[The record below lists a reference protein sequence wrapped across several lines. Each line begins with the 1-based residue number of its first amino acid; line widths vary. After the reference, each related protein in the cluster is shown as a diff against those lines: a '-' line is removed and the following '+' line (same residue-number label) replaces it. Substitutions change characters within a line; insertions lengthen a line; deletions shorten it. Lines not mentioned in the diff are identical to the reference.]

1 VTVGGCQCLTYVQE
15 HLIVAQFSLSFLAVH
30 NTLFKSV
37 LGIYVA
43 YAVI

>member
-1 VTVGGCQCLTYVQE
+1 MTVGGRQCLAYMQE

-37 LGIYVA
+37 FSI
-43 YAVI
+43 